1 MNLNEENTEKKTAN
15 KSSILITILS
25 FLLVVSIVF
34 IIILLMKQH
43 PAETSNDTTITEQSE
58 PVEKLEDSINI
69 PGYTML
75 SFKAG
80 ELNQQVTIPNPIEN
94 TCWFNVSLVLS
105 DGTVLW
111 TSDMVAPGETS
122 ENIVLSKPLEKG
134 DYPDAMLKFECFAD
148 EAGTQALNG
157 AETELT
163 ISVK

>member
-34 IIILLMKQH
+34 IIILLMKQR

-94 TCWFNVSLVLS
+94 TCWFKVSLVLG

-157 AETELT
+157 ADTELT

>member
-34 IIILLMKQH
+34 IIILLMKQR
-43 PAETSNDTTITEQSE
+43 PAEASNDTTITEQSE

-80 ELNQQVTIPNPIEN
+80 ELNQQVTIPN
-94 TCWFNVSLVLS
+94 
-105 DGTVLW
+105 
-111 TSDMVAPGETS
+111 
-122 ENIVLSKPLEKG
+122 
-134 DYPDAMLKFECFAD
+134 
-148 EAGTQALNG
+148 AGKD
-157 AETELT
+157 
-163 ISVK
+163 SVKIAIASGFVLLFGTGTFMYLKKKKEK